1 MSKLLLRKDLSRMTL
16 DELKDYE
23 ESLIETYHSN
33 QQDGV
38 ERKQVMESIRKLEQ
52 DIAEMDEAV

>member
-38 ERKQVMESIRKLEQ
+38 ERK
-52 DIAEMDEAV
+52 